1 MQSYTET
8 ICQYRTCGE
17 PWNTQGQKSKH
28 FLPVIWYVFDVGKR
42 ILVRQC
48 FGVLKT
54 VSAT

>member
-8 ICQYRTCGE
+8 ICRYRTCGE
-17 PWNTQGQKSKH
+17 SWNTQEQKSKH

-54 VSAT
+54 VSTT